1 MILFPSRRALLLA
14 AVTVSLVL
22 VTSHRESAAQ
32 QYPQPRGYVSDFAEI
47 IPASEESRISSLCAQ
62 VEEKTT
68 AEIAVVTMP
77 DIGGESEELY
87 ATELFQRWGI
97 GKKGRDNG
105 ILLFLALA
113 ERRFRIETGYGLEG
127 LLPDGR
133 LGQIADEKMMPF
145 FRQGRYGHGFYSGA
159 AAIAEIIAVDAGVQL
174 SLESPPPS
182 PPPEDGGRQ
191 AFRIPVLLIILIIFM
206 IFGGRLGLLP
216 LLLLGGMPRGR
227 GGFGGGFKGGGF
239 GGGFGG
245 FGGGMSGGGG
255 ISRGF

>member
-1 MILFPSRRALLLA
+1 MTFLSRRTVLLA
-14 AVTVSLVL
+14 IVVAGLLVAS
-22 VTSHRESAAQ
+22 SHRQPAAQ
-32 QYPQPRGYVSDFAEI
+32 GYPQPKGYVSDFAEI
-47 IPASEESRISSLCAQ
+47 IPAQEESRISSLCAQ

-77 DIGGESEELY
+77 DIGGMSEELY

-97 GKKGRDNG
+97 GKKGKDNG

-133 LGQIADEKMMPF
+133 LGQIADQKIVPF
-145 FRQGRYGHGFYSGA
+145 LRQGRYGEGFYSGA
-159 AAIAEIIAVDAGVQL
+159 LAIAEIIAADAGVQL
-174 SLESPPPS
+174 SLEGPAPAPPPADGDS
-182 PPPEDGGRQ
+182 P
-191 AFRIPVLLIILIIFM
+191 ALRIPIFLIILIIFM

-216 LLLLGGMPRGR
+216 LLLLGGTPRGR
-227 GGFGGGFKGGGF
+227 GGFGGGFGGGGF

-255 ISRGF
+255 VSRGF